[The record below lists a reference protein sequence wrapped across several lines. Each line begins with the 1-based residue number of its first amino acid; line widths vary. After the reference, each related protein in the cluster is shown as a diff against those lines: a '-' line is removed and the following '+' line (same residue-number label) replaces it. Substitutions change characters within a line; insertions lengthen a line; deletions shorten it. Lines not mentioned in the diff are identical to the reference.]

1 MCEAHAYLL
10 AESGPEMVME
20 NVISLRYD
28 GDQIVLTDLFG
39 DQMRIDGTI
48 KEIALIEHRIYL
60 EGSEAPRPSPSV

>member
-10 AESGPEMVME
+10 APGGPEKVME
-20 NVISLRYD
+20 NVVSLRYD

-39 DQMRIDGTI
+39 DEVRIDGTI

-60 EGSEAPRPSPSV
+60 EGREASPA

>member
-1 MCEAHAYLL
+1 
-10 AESGPEMVME
+10 ME
-20 NVISLRYD
+20 NVVSLRYD

-60 EGSEAPRPSPSV
+60 EGREAPQTSPKD